1 MTKDELVEAVVDEEI
16 ARVTQLV
23 IEGAQDDLY
32 NYLYNLLGL
41 EGLTLEELED
51 QYTEQED

>member
-1 MTKDELVEAVVDEEI
+1 MTKDELIEALVDDEV

-32 NYLYNLLGL
+32 NYLYGLLGL
-41 EGLTLEELED
+41 EKLTLEDLED
-51 QYTEQED
+51 QFVVIG